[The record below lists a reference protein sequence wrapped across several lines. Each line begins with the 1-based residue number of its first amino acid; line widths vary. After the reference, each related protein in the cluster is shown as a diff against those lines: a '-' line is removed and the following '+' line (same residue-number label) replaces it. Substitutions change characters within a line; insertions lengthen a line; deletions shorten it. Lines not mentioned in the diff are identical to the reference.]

1 MSRAK
6 SPSTIARFVL
16 PATVV
21 GIHDPDQLAHLA
33 RLLEQNDPA
42 RQDVVLVAVHAGAPG
57 EGEGEDAEQIV
68 GDWETR
74 VFTTAVAAAE
84 DAGKPV
90 ALVGT
95 SGKRPYRVVLEA
107 ASCLQL
113 QRVVF
118 GASELDHR
126 QAGPADTRRL
136 ARHRREPSRALGDPA
151 GRRAGHTNRS
161 LEPAVAAHG

>member
-107 ASCLQL
+107 AGCLQL

-118 GASELDHR
+118 GASELGIGR
-126 QAGPADTRRL
+126 QARQIRADWHDIGENRPVRLEILPDDGPATRI
-136 ARHRREPSRALGDPA
+136 D
-151 GRRAGHTNRS
+151 